1 MTIFVD
7 TSAFYAV
14 LDAALAEHQ
23 PARERW
29 AVLLATDEPLA
40 TSNYVVVETTALVQR
55 RLGMAAVGVF
65 FREMLPAV
73 RVLWVDG
80 NPHEVAVSLL
90 LGTARR
96 RLSLVD
102 CASFAVMR
110 TQGLTTAFAFDRH
123 FTDEGLTVV
132 P

>member
-23 PARERW
+23 LARERW
-29 AVLLATDEPLA
+29 AVLL
-40 TSNYVVVETTALVQR
+40 YVVVETTVLVQR

-90 LGTARR
+90 LGAARR